1 MIPVLSLLP
10 GLVLCAVMTMAGVR
24 AEETDR
30 RSGGAEAEP
39 PGPPA
44 LTEYKGRT
52 IAQTMHWT
60 GAEWLL
66 RENREQEENAALML
80 QQLGLREGWTVCDLG
95 CGNGYHALTMAKT
108 VGVKGKILAVD
119 IQEQMLAMLK
129 ARAEGRGLGNI
140 ETIHGEAWDP
150 KIPESSCDLILLVD
164 VYHEFSHPEHLLK
177 AMRRALKP
185 EGRVAL
191 VEFRAEDDNVPI
203 RPEHK
208 MSRVQIL
215 REWLPAGFA
224 LESEYR
230 ELPWQHLMFF
240 RRDDGKAAGT
250 DQKSS
255 AEPEDERRRVVPAG
269 ESR

>member
-1 MIPVLSLLP
+1 
-10 GLVLCAVMTMAGVR
+10 
-24 AEETDR
+24 
-30 RSGGAEAEP
+30 
-39 PGPPA
+39 
-44 LTEYKGRT
+44 
-52 IAQTMHWT
+52 MHWT

-80 QQLGLREGWTVCDLG
+80 AQLGIREGWTICDLG

-108 VGVKGKILAVD
+108 VGVKGKVLAVD

-129 ARAEGRGLGNI
+129 ARAEGRGLRNI
-140 ETIHGEAWDP
+140 ETIQGEAWDP
-150 KIPESSCDLILLVD
+150 KIPEASCDLILLVD

-185 EGRVAL
+185 GGRVAL

-208 MSRVQIL
+208 MSRAQIL
-215 REWLPAGFA
+215 KEWIPAGFA
-224 LESEYR
+224 LDSEYG

-240 RRDDGKAAGT
+240 RRDDQPRAGAEASKGAGDGKKDQQPQEPGGAA
-250 DQKSS
+250 
-255 AEPEDERRRVVPAG
+255 RPATAPAVEG
-269 ESR
+269 R